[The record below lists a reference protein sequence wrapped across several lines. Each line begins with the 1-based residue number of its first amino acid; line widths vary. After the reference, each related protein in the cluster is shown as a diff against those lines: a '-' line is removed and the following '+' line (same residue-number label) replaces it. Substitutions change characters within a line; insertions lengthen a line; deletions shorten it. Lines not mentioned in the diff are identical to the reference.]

1 MTLWH
6 SGHVNRWHNN
16 PSHALRN
23 SMDTTWAHSARVAA
37 LVYMIVPRLAD
48 VNTILAALFHDA
60 AEVVT
65 GDIPGPAKV
74 GDMRGVL
81 EQQEKDYADTHR
93 LPTPAT
99 DEHAAA
105 IKMADK
111 LDAYMWARSIDRRI
125 VQSREWRDQLEAAA
139 SIAHDLQCVDKF
151 WGIVN
156 ATN

>member
-74 GDMRGVL
+74 GDMRGYWNS
-81 EQQEKDYADTHR
+81 KRKTTPIPTGYPRPR
-93 LPTPAT
+93 LTNT
-99 DEHAAA
+99 
-105 IKMADK
+105 
-111 LDAYMWARSIDRRI
+111 RR
-125 VQSREWRDQLEAAA
+125 QSKWRISWTRICGLDQLTGALCSHA
-139 SIAHDLQCVDKF
+139 SGEI
-151 WGIVN
+151 N
-156 ATN
+156 